1 MKETLKFQVGKYLLL
16 MVLKHSMST
25 KLLKLMGLT
34 MELWVLYTKAQ
45 LVLTPYGAK
54 QYIDN
59 ITDSTDDSAN
69 LMEVTNNV
77 IDVYFVPSDNVKPV
91 ISFGNYNNHVV
102 FLVKH
107 LEII

>member
-1 MKETLKFQVGKYLLL
+1 
-16 MVLKHSMST
+16 
-25 KLLKLMGLT
+25 MG
-34 MELWVLYTKAQ
+34 VIYKAQ